1 MTDTDR
7 SPNFG
12 VILFTLIEVGAV
24 TALLIERTVL
34 MIAVVLIAFLAEH
47 IVSYNVKRIGRSLFD
62 LDGLP
67 LVELAVVAVLE
78 TMTWVVWLRLAT
90 DGRVVESIAVL
101 VIGLLLGHVAE
112 RNVGAGL
119 GLLDDIGRRVRE
131 SLDFTGI
138 ETATGILWLLLIGV
152 NGLIAAAV
160 LSVGLY
166 AEHRISLR
174 RPVRGSL

>member
-34 MIAVVLIAFLAEH
+34 MVAVVLVAFLAEH
-47 IVSYNVKRIGRSLFD
+47 VVSYNVKRVGRSLFD

-67 LVELAVVAVLE
+67 LKELAFMAGLE
-78 TMTWVVWLRLAT
+78 TATWAVWLRLAA
-90 DGRVVESIAVL
+90 DGLVVESITVL
-101 VIGLLLGHVAE
+101 VVGLLLGHMLE

-119 GLLDDIGRRVRE
+119 GLLDDVGRRVRE

-152 NGLIAAAV
+152 NGLLAAAV
-160 LSVGLY
+160 LAVGLY
-166 AEHRISLR
+166 VEHRISLR
-174 RPVRGSL
+174 RPVEVR